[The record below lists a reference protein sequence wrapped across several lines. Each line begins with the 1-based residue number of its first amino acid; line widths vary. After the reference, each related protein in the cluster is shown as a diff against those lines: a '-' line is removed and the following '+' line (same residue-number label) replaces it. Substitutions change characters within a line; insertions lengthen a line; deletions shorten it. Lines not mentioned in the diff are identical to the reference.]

1 MEEPDRGVDHRVC
14 GRGRRVG
21 VPQSA
26 VSGGTSDSYRPVGS
40 YYLSSNT
47 IDYICTVTVQEEQ

>member
-1 MEEPDRGVDHRVC
+1 MEELDRGVDHRVC

-21 VPQSA
+21 VPQS
-26 VSGGTSDSYRPVGS
+26 VRLRRHVRHNYRLVGS

-47 IDYICTVTVQEEQ
+47 IDCIQEER

>member
-1 MEEPDRGVDHRVC
+1 M
-14 GRGRRVG
+14 G